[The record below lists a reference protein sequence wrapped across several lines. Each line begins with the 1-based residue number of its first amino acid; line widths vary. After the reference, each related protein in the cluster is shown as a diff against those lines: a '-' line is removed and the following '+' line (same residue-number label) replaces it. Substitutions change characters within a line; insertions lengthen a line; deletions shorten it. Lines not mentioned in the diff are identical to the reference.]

1 MVRRG
6 SLRRGLLGVFVLL
19 AAVLPLSSGAAAA
32 KSISNAAKT
41 LNLSLPGPFNGCTFL
56 DSSATPSTDAVSDLL
71 LPSAFQT
78 NGAGNLIGEGGPIA
92 SAELTSL
99 NPETIRYTIAPNEQ
113 WSNGNTF
120 NGNDLEGWW
129 LRAKALTSVQSDGY
143 RDIKTLTVSNNGL
156 TVTAIFA
163 TPYADWN
170 LLFRDV
176 EELGTQS
183 GCTMADLVA
192 RPTLGPY
199 TLSSATSKRIVLLR
213 RKKWPVDTNRFGRIV
228 ITDNGAFPSG
238 ATSHFVNFSL
248 IVNRSLVQTVS
259 SHPTVLSH
267 IGASSNIEEISFA
280 AARPFTRR
288 IAVRRALSWAINR
301 QSLINLL
308 WGEVTF
314 SPSVA
319 ASALYSQGQSNYPGQ
334 NGTGPTGQGATTTT
348 VPSTTTNGL
357 ADCVSCAIAELSTN
371 GFLRTAHGWNTI
383 SGAPLVL
390 TLAVGPSDL
399 DQTVAA
405 SLVAQWTSIGVK
417 VARVDVRTEIAASV
431 ATATNSDDMAVFS
444 RPTITAASYAARS
457 WSGQGFADSFPS
469 SWRSVAATALFTQGT
484 SNFNPVTASSTWL
497 KMDQMVQNGFW
508 VRPLFTS
515 PSLVEWSNSLV
526 GLLGSFSVPGLVD
539 QEPGWT
545 TESLPAKG

>member
-6 SLRRGLLGVFVLL
+6 SIRGLLGAFVLL
-19 AAVLPLSSGAAAA
+19 TALLPLSGASAA
-32 KSISNAAKT
+32 KPISNASRT

-56 DSSATPSTDAVSDLL
+56 DTNATATTDAVADLL

-78 NGAGNLIGEGGPIA
+78 TGAGSLIGEGGAIA

-99 NPETIRYTIAPNEQ
+99 TPETIRYTIAPHEH

-120 NGNDLEGWW
+120 NGNDLVGWW
-129 LRAKALTSVQSDGY
+129 LRAKALRSIQSDGY
-143 RDIKTLTVSNNGL
+143 RAIKSLTVSNSGL

-176 EELGTQS
+176 EELGTQG
-183 GCTMADLVA
+183 GCSMAELMA

-199 TLSSATSKRIVLLR
+199 TLFSATPSRMVLLE
-213 RKKWPVDTNRFGRIV
+213 KKNWPIDANRFGRIV
-228 ITDNGAFPSG
+228 IADNGVIPTSAG
-238 ATSHFVNFSL
+238 SHFVSFSN
-248 IVNRSLVQTVS
+248 IVNRSIVQTVS

-267 IGASSNIEEISFA
+267 IGASSNVEEISFA

-308 WGEVTF
+308 WGAVTF

-319 ASALYSQGQSNYPGQ
+319 ASAIYSQGQSNYPGQ
-334 NGTGPTGQGATTTT
+334 NGTTPTGQGATTTT
-348 VPSTTTNGL
+348 VPSTATNGL
-357 ADCVSCAIAELSTN
+357 ADCLSCASTELSMN

-383 SGAPLVL
+383 RGAPLVL
-390 TLAVGPSDL
+390 TLAVGPSNL

-405 SLVAQWTSIGVK
+405 SLVQQWNSIGVK
-417 VARVDVRTEIAASV
+417 VARVNVRTEIAAAV
-431 ATATNSDDMAVFS
+431 ATATNSDDMALFS

-457 WSGQGFADSFPS
+457 WSGQGFADTFPS
-469 SWRSVAATALFTQGT
+469 SWRSVAATKLFTQGT

-497 KMDQMVQNGFW
+497 KLDQMVQDGFW

-526 GLLGSFSVPGLVD
+526 GLLGSFSVAGLVD

-545 TESLPAKG
+545 TVSLPTKG

>member
-6 SLRRGLLGVFVLL
+6 SIRGLLGAFVLL
-19 AAVLPLSSGAAAA
+19 TALLPLSGASAA
-32 KSISNAAKT
+32 KPISNASRT

-56 DSSATPSTDAVSDLL
+56 DTNATATTDAVADLL

-78 NGAGNLIGEGGPIA
+78 TGAGSLIGEGGAIA

-99 NPETIRYTIAPNEQ
+99 TPETIRYTIAPHEH

-120 NGNDLEGWW
+120 NGNDLVGWW
-129 LRAKALTSVQSDGY
+129 LRAKALRSIQSDGY
-143 RDIKTLTVSNNGL
+143 RAIKSLTVSNSGL

-176 EELGTQS
+176 EELGTQG
-183 GCTMADLVA
+183 GCSMAELMA

-199 TLSSATSKRIVLLR
+199 TLFSATPSRMVLLE
-213 RKKWPVDTNRFGRIV
+213 KKNWPIDANRFGRIV
-228 ITDNGAFPSG
+228 IADNGVIPTSAG
-238 ATSHFVNFSL
+238 SHFVSFSN
-248 IVNRSLVQTVS
+248 IVNRSIVQTVS

-267 IGASSNIEEISFA
+267 IGASSNVEEISFA

-308 WGEVTF
+308 WGAVTF

-319 ASALYSQGQSNYPGQ
+319 ASAIYSQGQSNYPGQ
-334 NGTGPTGQGATTTT
+334 NGTTPTGQGATTTT
-348 VPSTTTNGL
+348 VPSTATNGL
-357 ADCVSCAIAELSTN
+357 ADCLSCASTELSMN

-383 SGAPLVL
+383 RGAPLVL
-390 TLAVGPSDL
+390 TLAVGPSNL

-405 SLVAQWTSIGVK
+405 SLVQQWNSIGVK
-417 VARVDVRTEIAASV
+417 VARVNVRTEIAAAV
-431 ATATNSDDMAVFS
+431 ATATNSDDMALFS

-457 WSGQGFADSFPS
+457 WSGQ
-469 SWRSVAATALFTQGT
+469 
-484 SNFNPVTASSTWL
+484 
-497 KMDQMVQNGFW
+497 
-508 VRPLFTS
+508 
-515 PSLVEWSNSLV
+515 
-526 GLLGSFSVPGLVD
+526 
-539 QEPGWT
+539 
-545 TESLPAKG
+545 

>member
-6 SLRRGLLGVFVLL
+6 SIRRGLLGAFVLL
-19 AAVLPLSSGAAAA
+19 AGLGPLSGGAAAA
-32 KSISNAAKT
+32 KPVSNVTKT

-56 DSSATPSTDAVSDLL
+56 DSNATPTTDAISDLL

-99 NPETIRYTIAPNEQ
+99 TPETIRYTIAPGEK

-120 NGNDLEGWW
+120 NGNDLVGWW
-129 LRAKALTSVQSDGY
+129 LRARALRSIQSDGY
-143 RDIKTLTVSNNGL
+143 RDIKSLLVSNDGL

-176 EELGTQS
+176 EELGTQG
-183 GCTMADLVA
+183 GCAMAALLA

-199 TLSSATSKRIVLLR
+199 TLLSATSDRMVLIAN
-213 RKKWPVDTNRFGRIV
+213 KKWSIDTNRFGRIV
-228 ITDNGAFPSG
+228 ITDNGSIPTG
-238 ATSHFVNFSL
+238 ANSHFVNFSL

-280 AARPFTRR
+280 AERPFTRR

-308 WGEVTF
+308 WGAVTF

-319 ASALYSQGQSNYPGQ
+319 ASAIYSQGQSNYPGQ

-348 VPSTTTNGL
+348 VASPATNGL
-357 ADCVSCAIAELSTN
+357 ADCISCASAELAMS
-371 GFLRTAHGWNTI
+371 GFLRTGHGWNTI
-383 SGAPLVL
+383 GGAPLVL

-399 DQTVAA
+399 DQSIAN
-405 SLVAQWTSIGVK
+405 SLVQQWASIGVK
-417 VARVDVRTEIAASV
+417 VARVNVRTEIAAAV
-431 ATATNSDDMAVFS
+431 ATATNSEDMAVFS
-444 RPTITAASYAARS
+444 RPTITAASFAARS
-457 WSGQGFADSFPS
+457 WSGRGFADSFPS
-469 SWRSVAATALFTQGT
+469 SWRSVAATALFSQGL

-497 KMDQMVQNGFW
+497 KLDQMVQNGYW

-526 GLLGSFSVPGLVD
+526 GLLGSFSVEGLVD
-539 QEPGWT
+539 QEPGWST
-545 TESLPAKG
+545 LSIPGKS